1 MRRPT
6 FLEATAA
13 SVGVGL
19 SCWAA
24 YSGVQWFRYGK
35 PKAEAE
41 GDPLLDSF
49 MPEYEAIDRHSVV
62 VNTPAEVAFE
72 AASEIDIQQ
81 SSMVR
86 GIFRSREWMLGSR
99 QHKEEIP
106 SKPLLEW
113 AEELGWRRLAEV
125 PEREVIFGSV
135 VQPWRADVVFRS
147 VAPDRFRIFD
157 QPGYVKVVWSLRAD
171 SVSAEKCR
179 LATETRVMATSSD
192 ARLRFRAY
200 WSALQPGIVLIRF
213 IALRMAKRAA
223 ERMLAVEGYSTTTRV
238 PL

>member
-35 PKAEAE
+35 AKEAAD
-41 GDPLLDSF
+41 GDPLLDSV
-49 MPEYEAIDRHSVV
+49 MPEYEAIDRHSI
-62 VNTPAEVAFE
+62 TIHAPAEVAFE

-81 SSMVR
+81 SRVVR
-86 GIFRSREWMLGSR
+86 AMFRSREWILGGR
-99 QHKEEIP
+99 HRGEQTP
-106 SKPLLEW
+106 TKPLLEW

-125 PEREVIFGSV
+125 PGREVIFGSV
-135 VQPWRADVVFRS
+135 VQPWLADVVFRS

-171 SVSAEKCR
+171 SVSPEKCN
-179 LATETRVMATSSD
+179 LATETRVMATSAD
-192 ARLRFRAY
+192 ARVRFRTY
-200 WSALQPGIVLIRF
+200 WSALLPGIVLIRRV
-213 IALRMAKRAA
+213 ALRMAKRAA